1 MLKLLIIISLIIL
14 FFVVKWLAFL
24 IVQNVQLPAFLD
36 YKPYN
41 CNDCLSFWLNLFIS
55 ATITFLITKLSIIY
69 IIITL
74 LDGIAMFF
82 EKRKAKSLD
91 EI

>member
-1 MLKLLIIISLIIL
+1 MLKIVIITSLVIL

-24 IVQNVQLPAFLD
+24 IVQNIQLPAFLD

-55 ATITFLITKLSIIY
+55 TTITFLITKLSVIY
-69 IIITL
+69 VIITL
-74 LDGIAMFF
+74 LDGIAMLIDH
-82 EKRKAKSLD
+82 RRIINL
-91 EI
+91 